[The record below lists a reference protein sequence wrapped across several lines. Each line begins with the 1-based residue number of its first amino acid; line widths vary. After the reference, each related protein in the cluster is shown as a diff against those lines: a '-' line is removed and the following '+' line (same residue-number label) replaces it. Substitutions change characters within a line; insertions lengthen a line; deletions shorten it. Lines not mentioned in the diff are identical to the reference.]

1 LALVAGLRG
10 KKEVALR
17 LHYFAE
23 RLMAEVSGAYDD
35 PISPKEAEV
44 MALLEADAG
53 PEAAIRLRAE
63 SEALTPEMA
72 IRLAESEG

>member
-1 LALVAGLRG
+1 
-10 KKEVALR
+10 
-17 LHYFAE
+17 
-23 RLMAEVSGAYDD
+23 MAEVSGAYDD